1 MIGDVL
7 FYGAIIGIAALSG
20 IGLGVSAM
28 LVLYGVMSNS
38 VWRRLRH
45 HYRPFLWYLGLDW
58 PEIKRTYKRAF
69 MLYYG
74 RSLPESQP
82 SMQPSESL
90 NGGLLDESGDVPPGS
105 SLPLSEPTAMP

>member
-7 FYGAIIGIAALSG
+7 FYGVIIGIAMVSG
-20 IGLGVSAM
+20 MGLGVSVM
-28 LVLYGVMSNS
+28 LIIYGVTSNS
-38 VWRRLRH
+38 IWRRLRH
-45 HYRPFLWYLGLDW
+45 YYRPFLWYLGLDW

-82 SMQPSESL
+82 AMQPAESSD
-90 NGGLLDESGDVPPGS
+90 GGLLDESGDVPPGA
-105 SLPLSEPTAMP
+105 SLPMSAQTEEP